1 MTEQTLEIQK
11 QDVETATTIEKARP
25 RRRFIPRVDVFEN
38 DDAVFLTID
47 MPGVGENSVDL
58 TLEKNILTIQGEIE
72 DILPEAY
79 QLTYREYR
87 IGDYLRTF
95 ALSDEVNRDDIEA
108 LMKNGVLRVT
118 LPKVEEAKARKI
130 EVRAE

>member
-11 QDVETATTIEKARP
+11 QDVETATTVERTHP
-25 RRRFIPRVDVFEN
+25 RRRFIPRVDIFEN

-72 DILPEAY
+72 DILPDDY
-79 QLTYREYR
+79 RLTYREYR
-87 IGDYLRTF
+87 VGDYVRTF
-95 ALSDEVNRDDIEA
+95 ALSDEVNRDQIEA

-118 LPKVEEAKARKI
+118 LPKAEEAKARKI